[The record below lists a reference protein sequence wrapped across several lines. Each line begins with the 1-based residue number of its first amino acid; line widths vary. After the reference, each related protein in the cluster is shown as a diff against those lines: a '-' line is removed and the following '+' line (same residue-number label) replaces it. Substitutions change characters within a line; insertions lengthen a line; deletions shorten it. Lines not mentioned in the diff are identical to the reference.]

1 MQLLED
7 DEIEDQIN
15 VEGNQDT
22 FEDENTMLDNALQ
35 IQGSK
40 LFDYMDLSAGEEM
53 QDDGMDCFI
62 RQVGP
67 KQMINLML
75 EE

>member
-35 IQGSK
+35 I
-40 LFDYMDLSAGEEM
+40 
-53 QDDGMDCFI
+53 
-62 RQVGP
+62 
-67 KQMINLML
+67 
-75 EE
+75 